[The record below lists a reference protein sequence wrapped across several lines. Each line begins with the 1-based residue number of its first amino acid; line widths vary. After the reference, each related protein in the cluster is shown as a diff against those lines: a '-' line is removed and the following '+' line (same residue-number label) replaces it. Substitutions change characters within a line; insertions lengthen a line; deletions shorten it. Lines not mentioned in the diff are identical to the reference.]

1 MFCKSCG
8 NKLDTTKKFCTNCG
22 TPSPVQPPKV
32 EVPKKPWTT
41 GRIVKYVVVG
51 GIILLLLSAKL
62 IFGAINAIEGDA
74 VETNNNALSAYDSG
88 NSSDAI
94 SQFRQAADSAVTN
107 ANKANSLINLAYVY
121 SSEGQDAQ
129 AIATFKEAVAYTD
142 SDSYSHHLVM
152 GEIALL
158 EGRSSDALTS
168 YQKAYSLSPNE
179 FQTNNALALFYLDL
193 NSRHPSYED
202 YPKALTYAL
211 RADELSELEST
222 KQNLAVAYYF
232 NEQYQTAISILTSLS
247 IDKDSYTAYWIG
259 LSYINLGNESSAKF
273 YLKKAI
279 ANGVEVPQEIKD
291 YAYAE

>member
-1 MFCKSCG
+1 M
-8 NKLDTTKKFCTNCG
+8 
-22 TPSPVQPPKV
+22 
-32 EVPKKPWTT
+32 
-41 GRIVKYVVVG
+41 
-51 GIILLLLSAKL
+51 LLSAKL